1 MVVLIT
7 QFFIF
12 VPSAPFSY
20 VHHISSLFGNISKSC
35 SFSVCVTWKEKN
47 VFNES
52 CVSLIALRYSFHVC
66 SNDGEWVE
74 SKMVRFI
81 MQM

>member
-20 VHHISSLFGNISKSC
+20 VQSHITFTKLKHNGSFFSHRAPEAVQIKTDVSSISILEENMELFK
-35 SFSVCVTWKEKN
+35 
-47 VFNES
+47 
-52 CVSLIALRYSFHVC
+52 
-66 SNDGEWVE
+66 
-74 SKMVRFI
+74 
-81 MQM
+81 

>member
-20 VHHISSLFGNISKSC
+20 VQSHMVNYVHILTKWLFVLLVVNKTESVIFLHRIGCSKHGYL
-35 SFSVCVTWKEKN
+35 K
-47 VFNES
+47 
-52 CVSLIALRYSFHVC
+52 L
-66 SNDGEWVE
+66 
-74 SKMVRFI
+74 
-81 MQM
+81 